1 MRLIIQPDYQSVSQW
16 AAHYVAA
23 KIKAAN
29 PTPEKPFVL
38 GCPTGSSPLGMYKA
52 LIDLNKK
59 RNRIVPECCYF
70 QHGRIRRTA
79 ERTSGKL
86 LFFYVE

>member
-1 MRLIIQPDYQSVSQW
+1 MRLIIQPDYQSVSNW

-38 GCPTGSSPLGMYKA
+38 GCPTGSSPLGTK
-52 LIDLNKK
+52 D
-59 RNRIVPECCYF
+59 
-70 QHGRIRRTA
+70 
-79 ERTSGKL
+79 
-86 LFFYVE
+86 